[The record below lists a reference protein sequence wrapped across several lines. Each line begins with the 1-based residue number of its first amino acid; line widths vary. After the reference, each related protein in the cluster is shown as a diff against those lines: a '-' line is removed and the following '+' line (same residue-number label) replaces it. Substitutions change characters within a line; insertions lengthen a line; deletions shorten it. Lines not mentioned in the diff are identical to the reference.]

1 MLTKTSTFCQI
12 MPEKNQF
19 KETYPLK
26 KRKKTPKFVH
36 FKNLYPLLLRLC
48 RPQDVIPKL
57 KKHKLAN
64 GPHLRSPQQCLEVS
78 QDSYFRSN
86 KLLLSDQRC
95 ERPCI
100 IFDIYSGVYLTTET
114 VPQVCCKNHS
124 GLFLRLMLTTSKGT
138 PLANSVNT
146 VLWAQGQNLDIKQ
159 LNRL

>member
-1 MLTKTSTFCQI
+1 MLTKTSIFCQI

-48 RPQDVIPKL
+48 RLQDVIPKL

-95 ERPCI
+95 ERPCRMPNFLEFNESFLCHLSKI
-100 IFDIYSGVYLTTET
+100 KLNFCLVIHTSYTRILSQNDLVLLD
-114 VPQVCCKNHS
+114 KN
-124 GLFLRLMLTTSKGT
+124 
-138 PLANSVNT
+138 
-146 VLWAQGQNLDIKQ
+146 
-159 LNRL
+159 

>member
-26 KRKKTPKFVH
+26 KGKKTPKFVH

-95 ERPCI
+95 ERPC
-100 IFDIYSGVYLTTET
+100 T
-114 VPQVCCKNHS
+114 
-124 GLFLRLMLTTSKGT
+124 FLRPSSRTSCVRIKARNEIRSCI
-138 PLANSVNT
+138 LAASYQY
-146 VLWAQGQNLDIKQ
+146 ALDFRLYSELGLRLRHNHQ
-159 LNRL
+159 LQLFHN

>member
-19 KETYPLK
+19 KETHPLK

-95 ERPCI
+95 ERPCTYFNQSAVY
-100 IFDIYSGVYLTTET
+100 IFVGIHLCFQELTTNLTCFFE
-114 VPQVCCKNHS
+114 KHS
-124 GLFLRLMLTTSKGT
+124 TNIHIL
-138 PLANSVNT
+138 
-146 VLWAQGQNLDIKQ
+146 
-159 LNRL
+159 